1 LSFDSRRKEMLSHFN
16 TNLTGIAASQIIWD
30 GVENKSIDKNS
41 PWISVRIDPVTAQ
54 FASLNSSRRVRHR
67 GLFVVMIFIKQGV
80 TTESADDLVNA
91 VADAIEGDRTTN
103 GISFGATQIERVGV
117 VDGYYQI
124 NTFTDYKYDD
134 LRS

>member
-1 LSFDSRRKEMLSHFN
+1 
-16 TNLTGIAASQIIWD
+16 
-30 GVENKSIDKNS
+30 
-41 PWISVRIDPVTAQ
+41 
-54 FASLNSSRRVRHR
+54 
-67 GLFVVMIFIKQGV
+67 MIFIKQGV

>member
-1 LSFDSRRKEMLSHFN
+1 MLSHFN
-16 TNLTGIAASQIIWD
+16 TNLTGITASQIIWD

-41 PWISVRIDPVTAQ
+41 PWISVTIQPVTAG
-54 FASLNSSRRVRHR
+54 FASLNSSRRVRHT
-67 GLFVVMIFIKQGV
+67 GMFTVQIFIKPGI

-91 VADAIEGDRTTN
+91 VADAIEGDRTSN
-103 GISFGATQIERVGV
+103 GISFGATQIVRVGV
-117 VDGYYQI
+117 VDGYYQV